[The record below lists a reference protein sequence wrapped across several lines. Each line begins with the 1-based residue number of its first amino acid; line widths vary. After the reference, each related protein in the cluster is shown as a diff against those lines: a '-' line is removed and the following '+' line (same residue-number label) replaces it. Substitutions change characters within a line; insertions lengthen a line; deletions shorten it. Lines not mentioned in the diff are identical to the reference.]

1 MVQHKKADMI
11 STRKLS
17 LLPNIEELRLLMQS
31 LAMLD
36 AILEEKWEYRYYSYN
51 AKWSK
56 NSEVAFIRDGSG
68 DEYFAMF
75 RANSAI
81 IKGFAHASIMS
92 PYGKNPPS
100 VWPNILDNVPN
111 EFSEFI
117 KEPAFSAIDTTFCIW
132 HMVND
137 PSWQCGKIE
146 FPNGKDPDGSEELL
160 AILDGKPETYQAWSE
175 GYYEHPVNLDAI
187 KQIYA
192 HKPLTHSLVTE
203 LNKKSLLQQ
212 LIEEAKTIGYNK

>member
-1 MVQHKKADMI
+1 MI
-11 STRKLS
+11 STRNLS
-17 LLPNIEELRLLMQS
+17 LLPNIEELRLLLQS

-36 AILEEKWEYRYYSYN
+36 AILEEKWDYRYYSYN

-56 NSEVAFIRDGSG
+56 NSEVAFMRNGSG

-75 RANSAI
+75 RSNGAI
-81 IKGFAHASIMS
+81 IKGFAHESIMS

-100 VWPNILDNVPN
+100 VWPNVLDNVPN

-117 KEPAFSAIDTTFCIW
+117 KEPAYSAVDTTFCIW
-132 HMVND
+132 RMVQES
-137 PSWQCGKIE
+137 SWQCGKIE

-160 AILDGKPETYQAWSE
+160 AILDGNPETYQAWSE

-187 KQIYA
+187 KRIYA
-192 HKPLTHSLVTE
+192 HNPLTNSLVTE
-203 LNKKSLLQQ
+203 LNQKASLHHVN
-212 LIEEAKTIGYNK
+212 EEAKTIGYSK

>member
-1 MVQHKKADMI
+1 MI

-17 LLPNIEELRLLMQS
+17 SLPNIEELRQLMQS

-36 AILEEKWEYRYYSYN
+36 AILEEKSEYRYYSYN
-51 AKWSK
+51 AQWSK
-56 NSEVAFIRDGSG
+56 NSEVAFMRDGSG

-75 RANSAI
+75 MPNGAI
-81 IKGFAHASIMS
+81 IKGFAHESIMS
-92 PYGKNPPS
+92 PYRKNPPS
-100 VWPNILDNVPN
+100 VWPNVLDHVPN

-117 KEPAFSAIDTTFCIW
+117 KEPAFSTIDTTFCIW
-132 HMVND
+132 RMVQKS
-137 PSWQCGKIE
+137 SWQCGKIE

-187 KQIYA
+187 KQIYT
-192 HKPLTHSLVTE
+192 HKPLTNSLITE
-203 LNKKSLLQQ
+203 LNRKASLHHLN
-212 LIEEAKTIGYNK
+212 EEAKTIGYNK